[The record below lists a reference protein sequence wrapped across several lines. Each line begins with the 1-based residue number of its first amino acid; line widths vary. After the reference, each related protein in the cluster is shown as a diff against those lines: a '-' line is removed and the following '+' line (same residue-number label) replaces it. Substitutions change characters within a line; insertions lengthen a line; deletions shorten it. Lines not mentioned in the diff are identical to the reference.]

1 MDKVFHEF
9 KQVLNYFEPI
19 SYLDIG
25 VCKGHAIPFI
35 LDMLP
40 SLKNIEMIE
49 ANRLHEPELQILSK
63 EKNIPFYIEVLSDSI
78 KEIEFYLASLDP
90 FSTGPGNSY
99 YKENTPHYTNPII
112 EKRITNTLDNL
123 YKDKNI
129 FFDLVKIDTQ
139 GSELDIIKGGE
150 KLLQNTKAFIL
161 EENILG
167 NFNTNAPSHYDIKT
181 YLKDIGYEWI
191 CFLDDKQRTIEDINN
206 NIIQF
211 HEVDSLYIKKNIL
224 I

>member
-40 SLKNIEMIE
+40 SLKIIEMIE

-90 FSTGPGNSY
+90 SSTGPGNSY
-99 YKENTPHYTNPII
+99 YKENTFHYTNSII
-112 EKRITNTLDNL
+112 EKRMTNTLDNI

-129 FFDLVKIDTQ
+129 SFDLVKMDSQ
-139 GSELDIIKGGE
+139 GSELDIIKGGK

-161 EENILG
+161 EENMLG
-167 NFNTNAPSHYDIKT
+167 NFNINAPTHHDIKS
-181 YLKDIGYEWI
+181 YLSKIKYTWI
-191 CFLDDKQRTIEDINN
+191 CFLDEKQRHISDQNGN
-206 NIIQF
+206 DMLL
-211 HEVDSLYIKKNIL
+211 HEVDSLYINNKYL
-224 I
+224 